1 MDIITLENMRFI
13 SHSGVL
19 EEEKKDGQHFV
30 VTLSLEISDIPGCRT
45 DDLRDTVDYSR
56 VFSITRDYVENTS
69 CDLIEYMSEQII
81 IRVLR
86 AFSMIEACTCQIKK
100 PMAPIDGN
108 FDSMN
113 VTIRRTREQL
123 ESML

>member
-1 MDIITLENMRFI
+1 M
-13 SHSGVL
+13 
-19 EEEKKDGQHFV
+19 
-30 VTLSLEISDIPGCRT
+30 
-45 DDLRDTVDYSR
+45 DYSH
-56 VFSITRDYVENTS
+56 VFSITRDFVENTS

-100 PMAPIDGN
+100 PMAPIDGD